1 MMFAMLCI
9 NILVRKRWTEQEKL
23 AYPIIQLPLGL
34 SESAGL
40 KLLRSRVMW
49 AGFTLAFVIGL
60 INGIAYLNPSIPD
73 IPYIKRTPI
82 WDQIFTQRPWNAL
95 QGVRISMYPFMIGLA
110 FFLPIDLSFSCWF
123 FLFI

>member
-1 MMFAMLCI
+1 MIVWLRPLFFWGLLFLLMMFAMLCI

-49 AGFTLAFVIGL
+49 AGFTFAYVIGL
-60 INGIAYLNPSIPD
+60 INGIA
-73 IPYIKRTPI
+73 
-82 WDQIFTQRPWNAL
+82 
-95 QGVRISMYPFMIGLA
+95 
-110 FFLPIDLSFSCWF
+110 
-123 FLFI
+123 